1 MIQHCWWVAARGAIT
16 MPSSI
21 LLAGGSEGAITM
33 PSTIL
38 VFSILLTE
46 KLTVEKLAYVTVTG
60 WYHRTFQYSVPFQLY
75 FSKQALPN
83 TVA

>member
-1 MIQHCWWVAARGAIT
+1 

-21 LLAGGSEGAITM
+21 LLAGGSEGAITR

-46 KLTVEKLAYVTVTG
+46 KLTMEKLTYATATG
-60 WYHRTFQYSVPFQLY
+60 WYHRTFQYSVPIQPY
-75 FSKQALPN
+75 FSKQTLP
-83 TVA
+83 